1 MRLMTSSQDL
11 VERARKAA
19 ERAHVPYSHF
29 PVAAAVDGDDGEI
42 YDGCNIESA
51 SYGLTCCAERV
62 GMFNAIAHGA
72 KPVGLAVTCLKG
84 DSAEPDSLT
93 PCGACRQVMLDLM
106 GADAPVIIDRLGEFT
121 VADLLP
127 RGFRL
132 PD

>member
-1 MRLMTSSQDL
+1 MQSGDELL
-11 VERARKAA
+11 PVARRAA

-29 PVAAAVDGDDGEI
+29 PVGAAVVGDDGRI

-72 KPVGLAVTCLKG
+72 KPIGLAVSCIKG
-84 DSAEPDSLT
+84 DTANPDSLT

-106 GADAPVIIDRLGEFT
+106 GPDAPVIIDGLGEFT
-121 VADLLP
+121 VSDLLP
-127 RGFRL
+127 KGFRL
-132 PD
+132 PS

>member
-1 MRLMTSSQDL
+1 
-11 VERARKAA
+11 
-19 ERAHVPYSHF
+19 VPYSNF
-29 PVAAAVDGDDGEI
+29 PVGAAVVADDGQI

-84 DSAEPDSLT
+84 DLADPNSLT

-106 GADAPVIIDRLGEFT
+106 GAEAPVIIDRLGEFT
-121 VADLLP
+121 VGDLLP
-127 RGFRL
+127 KGFQL
-132 PD
+132 PG

>member
-1 MRLMTSSQDL
+1 MQSPDELLDL
-11 VERARKAA
+11 ARKAA
-19 ERAHVPYSHF
+19 QRAHVPYSHF
-29 PVAAAVDGDDGEI
+29 PVGAAVVGDDGQI

-72 KPVGLAVTCLKG
+72 RPVGLAVTCLKG
-84 DSAEPDSLT
+84 DVADPNSLT

-106 GADAPVIIDRLGEFT
+106 GSEATVIIDNVGTFT

-127 RGFRL
+127 KGFRL